1 MPISDPSHATAPP
14 RSSRPTAEGGLGAQ
28 LNQIF
33 DGLTRLITQHLDLA
47 RLELAAEARTVG
59 GNLAR
64 VVAFLPLVLV
74 GYIFLCGALAIWLGT
89 LLTPAAGW
97 ALVGGV
103 NLVAGVVGVLISVR
117 SLNRRPPVFSATR
130 DELRASAEA
139 LNPAPETAGDLPHG
153 H

>member
-1 MPISDPSHATAPP
+1 MQTPDPSHAGVRSRPP
-14 RSSRPTAEGGLGAQ
+14 RPTSEGGLAAQ

-47 RLELAAEARTVG
+47 RLELAEEAKTVG

-64 VVAFLPLVLV
+64 VAAFVPLVLV
-74 GYIFLCGALAIWLGT
+74 GYLFLCAALAIWIGAW
-89 LLTPAAGW
+89 LTPAAGW
-97 ALVGGV
+97 AIVGGV
-103 NLVAGVVGVLISVR
+103 NLVAGAVGVWVSVR
-117 SLNRRPPVFSATR
+117 SLNGRPPMLAATR

-139 LNPAPETAGDLPHG
+139 LAPRTPTAGDLPHG